1 MSTSATPQRRTTQVQ
16 MYFPQDEYEDRWRRV
31 YAELERRGHTAA
43 VVLGRS
49 AGTYERSGDIVYLTN
64 FYSTH
69 SGAEGDTPLWQA
81 RGYAG
86 AILAG
91 GEEPELH
98 TDEAD
103 TPRDLVATGRID
115 WHWDVMEGI
124 ASGLRARGIEGRV
137 ALVGSDF
144 LPVKHFRRLEQLAP
158 QVEWVPEDDLV
169 ETARRIKSA
178 RELDCYREGAE
189 IVTAG
194 LDALFKGLLAKKTEA
209 EAAADAA
216 HEVIRRGGAYHMIP
230 TSHGDRIQYFCRNPL
245 TGYSRDAPRDGDLVR
260 GWVYGPIWQGYW
272 LDPGRTTVVGTPSA
286 EQKRLVEQCAG
297 IVDALIAEVRPGMP
311 VRDLIAIGDR
321 MTEEAGGQKDQA
333 GEMWPLYGHG
343 VGQFWEQPWLGADIL
358 EGVETF
364 EENMVLGIE
373 AFLAHEGVGS
383 AGFEQNLILTAG
395 GAELLT
401 TTPMLFWD

>member
-1 MSTSATPQRRTTQVQ
+1 MR
-16 MYFPQDEYEDRWRRV
+16 MYFPQDEYEARWRRLYEV
-31 YAELERRGHTAA
+31 IRERGYEAA
-43 VVLGRS
+43 VVFGRS

-81 RGYAG
+81 RGYAA

-91 GEEPELH
+91 GEAPDLH

-103 TPRDLVATGRID
+103 TPRDLVATDRIA
-115 WHWDVMEGI
+115 WHWDVMEGL
-124 ASGLRARGIEGRV
+124 AGGLRERGVSGRV
-137 ALVGSDF
+137 AMVGSDF
-144 LPVKHFRRLEQLAP
+144 LPVKHFRRLERLAP
-158 QVEWVPEDDLV
+158 DVEWVPEDDLV
-169 ETARRIKSA
+169 EAVRRIKSA

-194 LDALFKGLLAKKTEA
+194 LDALFDGLLSKRTEA
-209 EAAADAA
+209 EAAAAA
-216 HEVIRRGGAYHMIP
+216 AKEVISRGGAYHMIP

-245 TGYSRDAPRDGDLVR
+245 TGYSRDAPQDGDLVR

-272 LDPGRTTVVGTPSA
+272 LDPGRTTVVGRRPTP
-286 EQKRLVEQCAG
+286 EQRRLVEQCAG
-297 IVDALIAEVRPGMP
+297 IVEALIDAVKPGMP

-343 VGQFWEQPWLGADIL
+343 VGQFWEQPWLGGEIL
-358 EGVETF
+358 EGVDTF
-364 EENMVLGIE
+364 EENMVLGVE
-373 AFLAHEGVGS
+373 AFLADGGVGS
-383 AGFEQNLILTAG
+383 AGFEQNLIVTAS